1 MRLRPTTWREAIQRC
16 IGVAL
21 VVCMTPDVALAG
33 ERYAVIVTGASGGA
47 SYAEKYQKWRTA
59 FVSILKDSFS
69 YPEDHVVALGEDET
83 GRRRST
89 RENVKAALV
98 EIRARAVDGDVV
110 LVLLIGHGSAESE
123 DAKFNL
129 VGPDL
134 SVNEWAD
141 LVKPIRGR
149 LVFVNGSS
157 GSFPFLAAIAGRNRI
172 VLTANDSD
180 AQQFETRFPE
190 FFINAFADPA
200 ADTDKNGKVS
210 ILESFTFASARVKG
224 AFEQKGQLATERA
237 LLDDTGGGI
246 GRDADTP
253 GRDGQVAQITYLAPE
268 VPPGAAPE
276 QASLMRRRAE
286 LEDQLTVLKSNKD
299 AMPADRYE
307 QELERILLDIARLD
321 RQLRSK
327 T

>member
-1 MRLRPTTWREAIQRC
+1 MPFRLTTSREVLLRC
-16 IGVAL
+16 ISVVL
-21 VVCMTPDVALAG
+21 VVCVTPDVVVAG
-33 ERYAVIVTGASGGA
+33 ERYAVIVTGASGGTA
-47 SYAEKYQKWRTA
+47 YAEKYQKWRTA
-59 FVSILKDSFS
+59 FVSLLKDSFG
-69 YPEDHVVALGEDET
+69 YPEDHVVALGEDQV
-83 GRRRST
+83 GRRKAT

-98 EIRARAVDGDVV
+98 EVRARAVDGDLV
-110 LVLLIGHGSAESE
+110 LVLLIGHGSADSE

-134 SVNEWAD
+134 SVHEWAD

-157 GSFPFLAAIAGRNRI
+157 GSFPFLAAIAGRNRV

-190 FFINAFADPA
+190 FFINAFTDPA

-210 ILESFTFASARVKG
+210 ILESFTFASARVKA

-253 GRDGQVAQITYLAPE
+253 GKDGQVAQITYLAPE
-268 VPPGAAPE
+268 VPAGAAPE

-286 LEDQLTVLKSNKD
+286 LEDRLTVLKSNKD
-299 AMPADRYE
+299 TMPADRYE
-307 QELERILLDIARLD
+307 QELEQILLDIARLD
-321 RQLRSK
+321 RQLRAK